1 MKKCFH
7 AYNHKAT
14 KSLKEPAQEIISQV
28 RTKHTQLFLNYSHE
42 RFLISSQA
50 EECSSFLV

>member
-7 AYNHKAT
+7 AYSLKT
-14 KSLKEPAQEIISQV
+14 SKSLKESTQEIISQV
-28 RTKHTQLFLNYSHE
+28 RTKHIQLFLNYPHE

-50 EECSSFLV
+50 EECSSVLV

>member
-14 KSLKEPAQEIISQV
+14 KSLKEPTQEIVSQV